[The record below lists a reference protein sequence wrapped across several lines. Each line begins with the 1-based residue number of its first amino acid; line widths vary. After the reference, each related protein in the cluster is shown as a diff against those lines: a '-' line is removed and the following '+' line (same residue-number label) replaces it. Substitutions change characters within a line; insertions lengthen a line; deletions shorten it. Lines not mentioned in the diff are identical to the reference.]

1 MTRVLI
7 LQLLVPW
14 AQFPKHFTLYVG
26 SGELFLYYFKKIAM
40 SRSKITTCFVC
51 NNHNNNKQKT
61 KQNNNNDNNSPER
74 NYDAFSVLNWG
85 LFVLGLCK
93 IYSFLKGE

>member
-1 MTRVLI
+1 
-7 LQLLVPW
+7 
-14 AQFPKHFTLYVG
+14 
-26 SGELFLYYFKKIAM
+26 M
-40 SRSKITTCFVC
+40 SRSKIKTCFVC

-74 NYDAFSVLNWG
+74 NYDAFSVLNWK